1 MTENPVDHAALHAV
15 RRRALLVLLG
25 FTVVVTLK
33 LLAVRWFV
41 LGGGDFAGATLD
53 FLFVAAVFAAVDL
66 LFSDMRLR
74 AALITDAVFSALL
87 FAVALYAGYYQ
98 ALPTREGLA
107 TLGQAATV
115 GTGIATILNPVSL
128 LLFADIPLLIWWVV
142 RSRRRGIDP
151 ITGRR
156 PGAIAV
162 PGLRTPYVYQR
173 RLVYFA
179 GIAAAI
185 VFALGVNSVRS
196 ASGIADGMA
205 VARKHGLVTYLVADV
220 LGSKA
225 QAATVS
231 GTVTAEEVQKR
242 VDELTGAASAARVQ
256 GFESGSARGRN
267 VIVIQVEALQA
278 AAIGANVGGTEIT
291 PNLNKLI
298 GRSWYFPNHFSGIG
312 RGTTSDAEFVGN
324 TSVYPPPEGA
334 AALMY
339 VDRELTSLPRVLGS
353 HGYDSFT
360 FHTNTAS
367 YWNRS
372 QLYPAL
378 GFTRFFDAEFFG
390 TEDRIAFGASD
401 RVLFDKAL
409 ARLKEARANEKPFYA
424 QLITMSSHFPF
435 TQVPKAERR
444 VNMVAP
450 YSGTI
455 EGDYL
460 VEIRY
465 ADQELGRFVDALEAS
480 GLLDESVVVLYGD
493 HFGIPEPKTE
503 KETRAVEALLGHAYT
518 PVDRL
523 NTPLIIHMPGDDVS
537 RTVTATVGQ
546 LDLMPTIAD
555 ALGADLGDVAHFGR
569 SVFDTG
575 PALLSAGGLLPVG
588 SYVDDS
594 VLYIPGDSFEQGQAW
609 SIETRQPLGIA
620 AASAEKYEAT
630 KKLLEL
636 SRSYVVNLPIRKDF
650 DANAKVVLPN
660 K

>member
-1 MTENPVDHAALHAV
+1 
-15 RRRALLVLLG
+15 VLLG
-25 FTVVVTLK
+25 FTFVVTTK

-41 LGGGDFAGATLD
+41 LGGGDLAGAALD
-53 FLFVAAVFAAVDL
+53 FLFVAAVFSVVDL

-74 AALITDAVFSALL
+74 TALITDAVFSTLL

-107 TLGQAATV
+107 TLGQATTV
-115 GTGIATILNPVSL
+115 GTGIATILNPVSV

-156 PGAIAV
+156 PGALAV

-173 RLVYFA
+173 RLVYVA
-179 GIAAAI
+179 GIAAAV

-205 VARKHGLVTYLVADV
+205 VARQHGLVTYLVADV

-225 QAATVS
+225 SAATVS
-231 GTVTAEEVQKR
+231 GVLTAEEIQAR
-242 VDELTGAASAARVQ
+242 VDDLTRAGTDARVQ
-256 GFESGSARGRN
+256 GFTSGSARGRN
-267 VIVIQVEALQA
+267 VIVIQMEALQR

-312 RGTTSDAEFVGN
+312 RGTTSDAEYVAN
-324 TSVYPPPEGA
+324 TSLYPPPEGA
-334 AALMY
+334 ATLMY
-339 VDRELTSLPRVLGS
+339 VDRQLTSLPRVLAG

-378 GFTRFFDAEFFG
+378 GFTRYFDQEYFG
-390 TEDRIAFGASD
+390 TADRIAMGSSD
-401 RVLFDKAL
+401 RVLFEKAIL
-409 ARLKEARANEKPFYA
+409 KLKESDAKGKPFYA

-435 TQVPKAERR
+435 TQVPKAERS
-444 VNMVAP
+444 VHMVAP

-460 VEIRY
+460 TEIRY
-465 ADQELGRFVDALEAS
+465 ADQEVGRFIDALEKS
-480 GLLDESVVVLYGD
+480 GLLDKSILVLYGD
-493 HFGIPEPKTE
+493 HFGLPEPRSD
-503 KETRAVEALLGHAYT
+503 KEAAAVEALLGHAYT

-523 NTPLIIHMPGDDVS
+523 NTPLIVHMPGQDTS
-537 RTVTATVGQ
+537 GTVTGTVGQ
-546 LDLMPTIAD
+546 IDVMPTIAD
-555 ALGADLGDVAHFGR
+555 ALGADLSDVAHFGH
-569 SVFDTG
+569 SAFAAG
-575 PALLSAGGLLPVG
+575 PTLHSAGGLLPVG
-588 SYVDDS
+588 AYIDDS
-594 VLYIPGDSFEQGQAW
+594 VLYIPGDTFEQGEAW
-609 SIETRQPLGIA
+609 SVETRQPVGVA
-620 AASAEKYEAT
+620 DASAEKYKSVKE
-630 KKLLEL
+630 LLEL
-636 SRSYVVNLPIRKDF
+636 SREYVLNLPSRKDF
-650 DANAKVVLPN
+650 DPDAKMVLPG
-660 K
+660 KK